1 MFKFLKSENKNQT
14 SLKDYNEKLSKSV
27 LEIKLI
33 QEKLSNYGF
42 DFDANNRSFIFIYN
56 LLNKK
61 ISDALIICSYLG
73 INDIPRNFLSEI
85 FNLNEE
91 YIDRLLNDY
100 LPTIRFEAYKL
111 ARESVNKEYAFFPG
125 VKTGESNYYNDVGR
139 RVDVKFQTN
148 RLLKELKTKTDNKDV
163 IEFFIKNEIYI
174 FMLDILT
181 YKETLVLLYGLGLI
195 DDEIVEYDDVLF
207 KNIINNKIDDV
218 VYTLNEKI
226 NYIVQYSY
234 INNYADDNLLEE
246 YQMILNAID
255 QSKKYINKG
264 AMKK

>member
-1 MFKFLKSENKNQT
+1 MFKFLKSENKT
-14 SLKDYNEKLSKSV
+14 SVDEHKEILSKSV
-27 LEIKLI
+27 LEIELI

-73 INDIPRNFLSEI
+73 INDIPQSILCKI

-91 YIDRLLNDY
+91 YIDRLLNES

-111 ARESVNKEYAFFPG
+111 ASESVNNEYAFFPG
-125 VKTGESNYYNDVGR
+125 VKAGESNNYNDIGKR
-139 RVDVKFQTN
+139 IDVKFQTN

-163 IEFFIKNEIYI
+163 IDFFIKNEVYI
-174 FMLDILT
+174 FILDILT
-181 YKETLVLLYGLGLI
+181 YKETLILLYGLGLM

-207 KNIINNKIDDV
+207 KNIISNKIDDV
-218 VYTLNEKI
+218 IYILKEKI
-226 NYIVQYSY
+226 NYIVQYNY
-234 INNYADDNLLEE
+234 INNYADDKLLEE

-264 AMKK
+264 VMKK